1 MKKRTFSSKLFLILG
16 TAVVVGFSGCTDND
30 YDFNEIDTTIGIG
43 GDGLEIPS
51 LSTEIIPLKDVLE
64 LEDNGSVVED
74 EVTGDYVFRQDGA
87 DVAPVHPF
95 IDKITVAEQ
104 TSVSNDVE
112 LVFSSPSGSRRRS
125 RATRAAGE
133 SLVAD
138 GWLQA
143 FSYEG
148 SQPKEVVDLSVAE
161 VGSTISLNIDFS
173 DVKSVVSQ
181 FDQIV
186 ISLPAFMTLSNVKSA
201 GHTLNVNGS
210 ILTLNNVSTSSNLSI
225 TANVTALNFKE
236 KDTTYGSLSLS
247 GGKINMDGKVYI
259 KAVASSVNA
268 GAETT
273 TGKKISSKMTMSS
286 FIVNAATGKFNP
298 EIALS
303 DLGNIK
309 VNGIPDFLQGGNVV
323 VDLYNP
329 QIKLTITSDM
339 EVPGTLDGVIKSFK
353 NGQLLATVNVNNIP
367 IDANKTSTICI
378 CRRAEGVNGFDHV
391 LTNDNLSKL
400 IETIPDNITFSASAS
415 ADSKNNYRFELGRNY
430 TVQPAYKVDAP
441 IAFGE
446 NANIEYRDT
455 LDGWND
461 DIKDFELAE
470 GSYINMDAS
479 IKNCVPAYMT
489 VTAVP
494 VDAGGNAISSD
505 ELSID
510 VEGTVEASKDGIA
523 ETTSPV
529 NIKISQKKKG
539 AMKKLDGI
547 VFVVSGKANGGNG
560 AVTGITLNA
569 NKHTLKV
576 EEIKIKLVG
585 KLIGNF
591 N

>member
-1 MKKRTFSSKLFLILG
+1 M
-16 TAVVVGFSGCTDND
+16 
-30 YDFNEIDTTIGIG
+30 
-43 GDGLEIPS
+43 
-51 LSTEIIPLKDVLE
+51 STEIIPLKDVLE

-470 GSYINMDAS
+470 DSYINMDAS
-479 IKNCVPAYMT
+479 IKSCVPAYMT

>member
-161 VGSTISLNIDFS
+161 VGSTISLSIDFS

-479 IKNCVPAYMT
+479 IKSCVPAYMT

>member
-479 IKNCVPAYMT
+479 IKSCVPAYMT

-576 EEIKIKLVG
+576 EEIKINVLS
-585 KLIGNF
+585 
-591 N
+591 

>member
-1 MKKRTFSSKLFLILG
+1 MG

-479 IKNCVPAYMT
+479 IKSCVPAYMT

>member
-1 MKKRTFSSKLFLILG
+1 MG

-259 KAVASSVNA
+259 KAVASSVNT

-479 IKNCVPAYMT
+479 IKSCVPAYMT